1 MTTDE
6 LRAFCDTGSERRVV
20 QAPFS
25 LDAWTY
31 ATDGSIIVRVPRLP
45 EVAELP
51 NRLLT
56 PPELFANNPPGPLW
70 YPVPTLPPAPM
81 AVPCSRCGGK
91 AKPVCPACHDTGE
104 VSFEFWHGATRYTA
118 DVTCPVCHGEV
129 RCGRCDGTLIER
141 RDEEPP
147 VELGPALFA
156 PKYIRLLAAL
166 PHCEMA
172 PSNASDVCR
181 VRFDGGDGLVMP
193 MRRYW

>member
-6 LRAFCDTGSERRVV
+6 LRAFCNTGSEHLAV

-25 LDAWTY
+25 LDEWTY

-51 NRLLT
+51 NGLLS
-56 PPELFANNPPGPLW
+56 PHELFAYTPPGQIW

-81 AVPCSRCGGK
+81 AVPCSRC
-91 AKPVCPACHDTGE
+91 
-104 VSFEFWHGATRYTA
+104 
-118 DVTCPVCHGEV
+118 
-129 RCGRCDGTLIER
+129 DGTLIER

-147 VELGPALFA
+147 VEFGPALFA

-166 PHCEMA
+166 PHCEIA
-172 PSNASDVCR
+172 PSSANDVCR